1 MSLFSP
7 LPFSN
12 PSSSSSSSQVESLQ
26 ESHERELNI
35 LYDENLSQSTEAGFK
50 LHMQTFELDRLRDEL
65 KAHVVLEEQNSSL
78 KSAVTKLHET
88 IEFERATH
96 HSEVDVLQTHVS
108 DFQRKLEREFR
119 QRLKEMTETAQS
131 TAHQGLGAD
140 HRRAVEFSQ
149 VLLKKFA
156 ETGEQVDVVLKKYDA
171 LEKDH
176 KRLRLEHQL
185 GTQARSLQLTEI
197 LQLKKE
203 LVDQRDRRLGLEREI
218 KEIISDKSRMITLEA
233 EAESLK
239 CALRDA
245 LADVTSLEKKLQLSQ
260 HELAHSKRILEKGL
274 RPRTS
279 SSAPSSPDANF
290 SASISLLASDA
301 VLEESPPQAKDPRSI
316 WCPPSIS
323 HRSKRILIF

>member
-1 MSLFSP
+1 MLSRSLASKP
-7 LPFSN
+7 LFIALPCQQTLF
-12 PSSSSSSSQVESLQ
+12 QVDALQ

-50 LHMQTFELDRLRDEL
+50 LHMQGFELDRLRDEL
-65 KAHVVLEEQNSSL
+65 KAHAVLEEQNVSL

-88 IEFERATH
+88 IEFERASH

-108 DFQRKLEREFR
+108 DYQRKLEREFR
-119 QRLKEMTETAQS
+119 QRLKEMTETAQAD
-131 TAHQGLGAD
+131 AHQGLGSD

-176 KRLRLEHQL
+176 KRLRVEHQL
-185 GTQARSLQLTEI
+185 GTQARSLQLSEI

-203 LVDQRDRRLGLEREI
+203 VVDQRDRRLGLEREI

-233 EAESLK
+233 EVETLK
-239 CALRDA
+239 HALQEA
-245 LADVTSLEKKLQLSQ
+245 LTHVTSLEKKLALSQ
-260 HELAHSKRILEKGL
+260 HELAHSKRLLEKAP

-279 SSAPSSPDANF
+279 ATAPLSPDANF
-290 SASISLLASDA
+290 SESASLLAADA
-301 VLEESPPQAKDPRSI
+301 VLDESPPPPKDPRSI
-316 WCPPSIS
+316 W
-323 HRSKRILIF
+323 

>member
-1 MSLFSP
+1 LHP
-7 LPFSN
+7 
-12 PSSSSSSSQVESLQ
+12 PSSSPPHANLAPQVDALQ

-50 LHMQTFELDRLRDEL
+50 LHMQTFEIDRLRDEL
-65 KAHVVLEEQNSSL
+65 KAHVVLEEQNVSL

-96 HSEVDVLQTHVS
+96 HSEVDTLQTHVS
-108 DFQRKLEREFR
+108 DYQRKLEREFR
-119 QRLKEMTETAQS
+119 QRLKEITESVQA
-131 TAHQGLGAD
+131 TAHQGLGSD

-171 LEKDH
+171 LEAEH
-176 KRLRLEHQL
+176 KRLRVEHQL
-185 GTQARSLQLTEI
+185 GTQARSLQLSEI

-218 KEIISDKSRMITLEA
+218 KEIVSDKSRMIALEA
-233 EAESLK
+233 EVDKLK
-239 CALRDA
+239 HALRDA
-245 LADVTSLEKKLQLSQ
+245 LSEATSLEKKLQLTE
-260 HELAHSKRILEKGL
+260 HELAHSKRLLEKGL

-279 SSAPSSPDANF
+279 ASAPPSPDATL
-290 SASISLLASDA
+290 SMSLLAADA
-301 VLEESPPQAKDPRSI
+301 ILEESPPKDPRSI
-316 WCPPSIS
+316 WCVPAVLLRELSTSLSSMPP
-323 HRSKRILIF
+323 HPP